1 MFKKVLACLLAL
13 MLVFTSVSFD
23 EVEAAKKYKL
33 NKTKTFVRIGTPVK
47 LKVKNAKKKKI
58 KWKSSNKK
66 IATVS
71 KKGVVKGKKYGKCNV
86 TAKIGKKKLKCR
98 VIVTHKVA
106 KVITSKTIS
115 KIAAKLK
122 SKGTYNSTDKRYEYF
137 KRVIQNKN
145 IFVAKLFYYP
155 KTNHVEVYYLATSAS
170 CSVEFHVGDKQ
181 FCKFYGSTDD
191 QDIYVEGK
199 FNKPKYADQGGAVTI
214 TDTNVSETYWGE
226 LKTNAVGF
234 IDCITFMFDKI
245 AKDLKTDVYS
255 EDMGFSIPLSYFK

>member
-1 MFKKVLACLLAL
+1 MLKKILACLLAVT
-13 MLVFTSVSFD
+13 LVFTSVNFG

-33 NKTKTFVRIGTPVK
+33 NKTKTFVRIGSPVK

-106 KVITSKTIS
+106 KVITAKTIS
-115 KIAAKLK
+115 KIAKKLK
-122 SKGTYNSTDKRYEYF
+122 SKGKYNSTDKCYEYV
-137 KRVIQNKN
+137 KRIKQKDNVYIS
-145 IFVAKLFYYP
+145 KLIYYP
-155 KTNHVEVYYLATSAS
+155 KTNHVEVFYPAS
-170 CSVEFHVGDKQ
+170 GANCGAEFHVGDKQ
-181 FCKFYGSTDD
+181 FCNFYGSTDD
-191 QDIYVEGK
+191 QDIYVKGK
-199 FNKPKYADQGGAVTI
+199 FNKPRFADQDGAVTI
-214 TDTNVSETYWGE
+214 TDTNVPESSWGV
-226 LKTNAVGF
+226 LKTNAFGF
-234 IDCITFMFDKI
+234 IEAITYMFDMI

-255 EDMGFSIPLSYFK
+255 EDLGFSIPLSYFK